1 MKKIGLLTSGGD
13 SPGMNAAVRAIV
25 KTCIHYNVTPIGIK
39 EGFDGMV
46 NGWFEEMTYDDVDN
60 IIHLGGTIL
69 KSARSPEFRTKE
81 GRQKAIDN
89 FNKAGID
96 GLIVIGG
103 DGSFTGADV
112 LSQEMDI
119 KIIGLPGTI
128 DNDLYGTEASIGYD
142 TALNTVIRAIDK
154 IRDTATSHK
163 RVFFVE
169 VMGRDSGFIALN
181 SAIASGAES
190 VLIPELVSDL
200 KSLTKQIK
208 EQNKGKRSSIIVV
221 AEGDDAGG
229 AVDIM
234 RKVKPYLEDFDLR
247 TTILGHIQRGGSPSY
262 FDRALATRSGVHA
275 VELLLNNKSHLMV
288 GIASDKLVE
297 IPLKDAISKKS
308 EPDVSK
314 EQLLQKLRTQIRV

>member
-89 FNKAGID
+89 FTKAGID

-128 DNDLYGTEASIGYD
+128 DNDLFGTEASIGFD

-190 VLIPELVSDL
+190 VLIPETVTDL

-262 FDRALATRSGVHA
+262 FDRALATRSGAHA
-275 VELLLNNKSHLMV
+275 VELLLDNKSHLMV

-297 IPLKDAISKKS
+297 VPLKDAISKKS